1 MPSSLS
7 DLRILVPLEHP
18 GEETTLVRMAATLA
32 ASRRGVLH
40 LAHIRTPDTQSVSH
54 APQLLEEA
62 ARLAGELGVSAF
74 PHLAENESVTAGVQ
88 EAVTR
93 WDCNMMVMGWYR
105 ELGKDAVLGAQNR
118 TLTKA
123 VDVDTLIYRVGNQDP
138 ARRIL
143 VPTGGGA
150 HSVVGLQ
157 IAHDLGRAWKADL
170 EVLRI
175 ARDRQCRPD
184 DQILRRYC
192 EQLRQETLLRMQLL
206 DINAPLTIIPA
217 QDVVSPIVSRARPED
232 LVVLG
237 ASNDWRQDEYLA
249 GSIPDD
255 IASQIPNPVLMV
267 RAHHSQELELG
278 NVFWEQTIRLGMRPA
293 DKWDA
298 ITQLVDILVE
308 ERQVPAALRQT
319 VLDAALAREHK
330 SSTALGHMTAIPHAP
345 IPDLPAIIG
354 ALAICPEGVDFGSPD
369 GQLVN
374 YIFLLL
380 TPQQNYRNYIPVLAQ
395 IASLMRIGRVRA
407 SFLNCQTPAEVKALL
422 RMPDKTQANGH

>member
-1 MPSSLS
+1 MN

-18 GEETTLVRMAATLA
+18 GEEMPLVRLAATLA

-40 LAHIRTPDTQSVSH
+40 LAHIRTPDTRAVAH
-54 APQLLEEA
+54 APQMLERA
-62 ARLAGELGVSAF
+62 AHVASELGVAAF
-74 PHLAENESVTAGVQ
+74 PHLAENSSVTTGVQ
-88 EAVTR
+88 EAVAR

-105 ELGKDAVLGAQNR
+105 NLGKDAVLGAQNR
-118 TLTKA
+118 ALTKA
-123 VDVDTLIYRVGNQDP
+123 VDVDTLIYRVGEFSP
-138 ARRIL
+138 ARRIV

-157 IAHDLGRAWKADL
+157 IAHDLSRAWRAEL
-170 EVLRI
+170 EVVRI
-175 ARDRQCRPD
+175 ARDRQCRPED
-184 DQILRRYC
+184 PLLARYC
-192 EQLRQETLLRMQLL
+192 QQLRQETLLRLKLL
-206 DINAPLTIIPA
+206 EIEANLTILPS
-217 QDVVSPIVSRARPED
+217 QDVVSPIVDRTSADD

-249 GSIPDD
+249 GSIPDE
-255 IASQIPNPVLMV
+255 IASRIPNPVLMV
-267 RAHHSQELELG
+267 RAHHGQDLELG
-278 NVFWEQTIRLGMRPA
+278 NVFWEQNIRLGMRPA

-298 ITQLVDILVE
+298 ITQLVDTLVE
-308 ERQVPAALRQT
+308 ERQVPVSLRQT

-330 SSTALGHMTAIPHAP
+330 SSTALGHLTAIPHAP

-369 GQLVN
+369 GQLVHF
-374 YIFLLL
+374 IFLLL

-407 SFLNCQTPAEVKALL
+407 ALLGCQTPAEVKALL
-422 RMPDKTQANGH
+422 KQPEKPQPHG

>member
-1 MPSSLS
+1 MPTTNLN

-18 GEETTLVRMAATLA
+18 GEELPLVRMAATLA

-40 LAHIRTPDTQSVSH
+40 LTHIRTPDTRPVAH
-54 APQLLEEA
+54 APQLLERA
-62 ARLAGELGVSAF
+62 AHLAGELGIDAF
-74 PHLAENESVTAGVQ
+74 PHLAENDSVTTGVQ
-88 EAVTR
+88 EAVAR

-105 ELGKDAVLGAQNR
+105 QLGKDAVLAAHNR
-118 TLTKA
+118 ALTKA
-123 VDVDTLIYRVGNQDP
+123 VDVDTLIYRVGEFSP

-157 IAHDLGRAWKADL
+157 IAHDLSRAWGADL
-170 EVLRI
+170 EVLRV
-175 ARDRQCRPD
+175 ARDRQCRPED
-184 DQILRRYC
+184 PLLARYC
-192 EQLRQETLLRMQLL
+192 DQLRQETLLRLQLL
-206 DINAPLTIIPA
+206 DIDARVTVVPS
-217 QDVVSPIVSRARPED
+217 QDVISPIVSRASADD

-249 GSIPDD
+249 GSIPDE

-267 RAHHSQELELG
+267 RAHHGQELELG
-278 NVFWEQTIRLGMRPA
+278 NVFWEQNIRLGLRPT

-298 ITQLVDILVE
+298 ITQLVDTLVE

-319 VLDAALAREHK
+319 VLDAALGREHK

-354 ALAICPEGVDFGSPD
+354 ALAICPGGVDFGSPD
-369 GQLVN
+369 GQLVH

-395 IASLMRIGRVRA
+395 IASLMRISRVRA
-407 SFLNCQTPAEVKALL
+407 AFLACQTPAEVKALL
-422 RMPDKTQANGH
+422 KQPEKPQPHA

>member
-1 MPSSLS
+1 MSSPLT

-18 GEETTLVRMAATLA
+18 GEELPLVRMAATLA
-32 ASRRGVLH
+32 ASRKGVLH
-40 LAHIRTPDTQSVSH
+40 LAHIRTPDTETVPH
-54 APQLLEEA
+54 APLLLERA
-62 ARLAGELGVSAF
+62 AQLAGEFGVSAF
-74 PHLAENESVTAGVQ
+74 PHLAENDQVTAGVQ
-88 EAVTR
+88 EAVKR
-93 WDCNMMVMGWYR
+93 WDCNMMLMGWYR
-105 ELGKDAVLGAQNR
+105 SLGKDAVLSAENR
-118 TLTKA
+118 ALTKA
-123 VDVDTLIYRVGNQDP
+123 VDVDTLIYRVGGLDP

-157 IAHDLGRAWKADL
+157 IAHDLSRAWKAEL

-175 ARDRQCRPD
+175 ARDRQCRPE
-184 DQILRRYC
+184 DQVLRKYC
-192 EQLRQETLLRMQLL
+192 EQLRQETMLRMQLL
-206 DINAPLTIIPA
+206 DIEAPLTIIPS
-217 QDVVSPIVSRARPED
+217 QDVVSPIVQRALPHD

-267 RAHHSQELELG
+267 RAHHSQDLELS
-278 NVFWEQTIRLGMRPA
+278 NVFWEQTIRLGMRPR

-298 ITQLVDILVE
+298 ITQLVDTLVE

-369 GQLVN
+369 GHLVN

-380 TPQQNYRNYIPVLAQ
+380 TPQHNYRNYIPVLAQ
-395 IASLMRIGRVRA
+395 IASLMRISRVRGA
-407 SFLNCQTPAEVKALL
+407 FLSCQTPAEVKALL
-422 RMPDKTQANGH
+422 RHPEKPQPNVL

>member
-1 MPSSLS
+1 MPSPLS

-18 GEETTLVRMAATLA
+18 GEETHLVRLAATLA
-32 ASRRGVLH
+32 ATRKGLLH
-40 LAHIRTPDTQSVSH
+40 LAHIRTPDTRPVPR
-54 APQLLEEA
+54 APQLLEHA
-62 ARLAGELGVSAF
+62 ADLAGQLGVSAF
-74 PHLAENESVTAGVQ
+74 PHLSEGENVTQEIQ
-88 EAVTR
+88 EAVRR

-105 ELGKDAVLGAQNR
+105 SLGRDAVLGAQNR
-118 TLTKA
+118 ALTKA
-123 VDVDTLIYRVGNQDP
+123 VDVDTLIFRVGEFSP

-157 IAHDLGRAWKADL
+157 IAHDLSRAWGADL
-170 EVLRI
+170 EILRI
-175 ARDRQCRPD
+175 ARDRQCQPD
-184 DQILRRYC
+184 DPLLRKYC
-192 EQLRQETLLRMQLL
+192 EQLRQETLLRLKLL
-206 DINAPLTIIPA
+206 DIDAPLTIVPS
-217 QDVVSPIVSRARPED
+217 QDVISPIVASVRGHD

-267 RAHHSQELELG
+267 RAHHSQELSLS
-278 NVFWEQTIRLGMRPA
+278 NVFWENTIRLGMRPA

-298 ITQLVDILVE
+298 ITQLVDTLVE
-308 ERQVPAALRQT
+308 ERQVPLALRQK

-330 SSTALGHMTAIPHAP
+330 SSTALGHRTAIPHAP
-345 IPDLPAIIG
+345 IADLPAIIG
-354 ALAICPEGVDFGSPD
+354 ALGICPEGVDFGG

-395 IASLMRIGRVRA
+395 IASLMRISRIRTA
-407 SFLNCQTPAEVKALL
+407 FLECQTPAEVKALL
-422 RMPDKTQANGH
+422 QHRETLNL